1 LPRRIH
7 GKSFGR
13 NRRKRNF
20 KPTRTFFGKPY
31 SKPKPIFE
39 EVKDS
44 LKISD
49 LAVGMRSVNVKGKIV
64 EISEP
69 REVFSRFTNRLNR
82 VATAVIEDESGRIN
96 LSLWNEQIEKVKV
109 NDTVQISNGY
119 VTEFR
124 GIKHLNIGRYGTL
137 EILE

>member
-1 LPRRIH
+1 LPRRIR

-13 NRRKRNF
+13 NKRRRNF
-20 KPTRTFFGKPY
+20 KPTRTFFGRSY
-31 SKPKPIFE
+31 SKPKPVFE
-39 EVKDS
+39 EVKGS
-44 LKISD
+44 LRIAD
-49 LAVGMRSVNVKGKIV
+49 LTVGMKSVSVKAKIV

-82 VATAVIEDESGRIN
+82 VATAVIEDESGRVN
-96 LSLWNEQIEKVKV
+96 LSLWNEQIDKVKV
-109 NDTVQISNGY
+109 NDIIQVNNGY

-137 EILE
+137 EVLK